1 MNKQSYILL
10 THIFQV
16 RASYLRSLSF
26 RPSTRATDTRLR
38 EESHARLMSELR
50 LQRGESHA
58 RLMSEL
64 RLQRGV
70 WIHTATAVCA
80 PRSRAAEGTRR
91 AARRGRAARGG
102 RRYPDA
108 PAAVTR
114 SQSLRQPQTP
124 QSARIERAVRQV
136 PSRSSA
142 AVEAGVSSP
151 VYMPWMQHHPVLG
164 RETALRMPGAWEDA
178 ERQVGGGGLRGYGY
192 GSAGVS
198 SDSWGSEPPR
208 GEGQAGFYFKV
219 VVMLL
224 VVVAVL
230 WWM

>member
-10 THIFQV
+10 THIFQL

-26 RPSTRATDTRLR
+26 RTSTRATDTRLR

-50 LQRGESHA
+50 LQRG
-58 RLMSEL
+58 
-64 RLQRGV
+64 V
-70 WIHTATAVCA
+70 WIHTAAAVCA
-80 PRSRAAEGTRR
+80 PSSRSRAAEGTRR

-102 RRYPDA
+102 RRYPDT

-124 QSARIERAVRQV
+124 QSERVERAVQQV
-136 PSRSSA
+136 PSRYAA
-142 AVEAGVSSP
+142 AVDAGVSSP

-178 ERQVGGGGLRGYGY
+178 ERQVGGGGLRGNGY

-198 SDSWGSEPPR
+198 SERWGSEPPS
-208 GEGQAGFYFKV
+208 GEGRAGFYFKV
-219 VVMLL
+219 MVVLL